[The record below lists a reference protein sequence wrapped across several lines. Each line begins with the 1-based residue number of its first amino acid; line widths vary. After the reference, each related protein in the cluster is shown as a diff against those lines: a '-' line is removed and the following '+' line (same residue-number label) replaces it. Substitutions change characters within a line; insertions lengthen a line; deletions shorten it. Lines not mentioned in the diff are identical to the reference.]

1 MKEVYVF
8 KEVKEITK
16 IAKNIFGD
24 IVNNVYYA
32 DVLYDGINLD
42 YLISKI
48 DRDINNA
55 SNTNLSIDQCGI
67 NIVIEFINGQKVFF
81 SNSEWGSMESFN
93 NTENVIYVWTLILN
107 NRWCMYYNLIRRT
120 IYNKFHSRASGFKR
134 KKQQIYFFGTKK
146 LKLLSLMNSEVIQED
161 LYFLSNQPKILTKK
175 DRFQRNMNILKIKKN
190 MLWFSYSYVIIAP

>member
-93 NTENVIYVWTLILN
+93 NTENVIYV
-107 NRWCMYYNLIRRT
+107 
-120 IYNKFHSRASGFKR
+120 
-134 KKQQIYFFGTKK
+134 
-146 LKLLSLMNSEVIQED
+146 
-161 LYFLSNQPKILTKK
+161 
-175 DRFQRNMNILKIKKN
+175 
-190 MLWFSYSYVIIAP
+190 